1 MSRGLTKLQV
11 GPQDKTR
18 AARHFESEADAY
30 SGRAERGL
38 RKRLSARERQAL
50 FDLAEFGDPSVA
62 TMIDV
67 GCGGGVYA
75 LAAKAAGL
83 RVTVVD
89 VSPRMIHNLKGKVD
103 LALVGDVECIH
114 LAARYDVVVC
124 SGVLDFVVHPEIAF
138 RNLCRLVLPG
148 GRLVIQA
155 PRASL
160 GGYLYSLGVKALH
173 GFRMN
178 LFTVHWLTRQANHCG
193 LRFVRSRRPLP
204 YNLAVLFQR
213 PATLPVD

>member
-1 MSRGLTKLQV
+1 MSRGLTKFQV
-11 GPQDKTR
+11 YAQDKAR

-30 SGRAERGL
+30 TGRAERGL
-38 RKRLSARERQAL
+38 RRHLSARERQAL
-50 FDLAEFGDPSVA
+50 FDLAAFEDPSVA

-89 VSPRMIHNLKGKVD
+89 LSPRMIHNLKGKVD
-103 LALVGDVECIH
+103 RALVGDVEHIH
-114 LAARYDVVVC
+114 LAAQYDVVVC
-124 SGVLDFVVHPEIAF
+124 SGVLDFVVRPEIAF
-138 RNLCRLVLPG
+138 RNLCDLVVPG
-148 GRLVIQA
+148 GRLVIQV

-160 GGYLYSLGVKALH
+160 GGYLYALGVKASH

-178 LFTVHWLTRQANHCG
+178 LFTVHWLTRQANHWG
-193 LRFVRSRRPLP
+193 LRFIRSRRPLP
-204 YNLAVLFQR
+204 YNLVVLFQR
-213 PATLPVD
+213 PATLPAD